1 MSANYAATT
10 MPKTPDARRRVANP
24 LALAVMADLTTG
36 PKHPYDMARRFKQTG
51 KDRHIKYNHGSLYMV
66 VEQLKK
72 AGFIAKQKAVR
83 DSQRPERTVYALT
96 ADGRREV
103 HDWMRELVA
112 RPQREYPIFLVA
124 LSLLAMLPPKETV
137 DLLGQRVEAL
147 AEEVAEIRDTVR
159 SATEQDV
166 PWVFLIEEE
175 YRLATLKTEQRF
187 IKDLMESL
195 GAPDYV
201 RKWNEWNAAMQRK
214 TRSGA

>member
-1 MSANYAATT
+1 MMRKS
-10 MPKTPDARRRVANP
+10 PDTKRRVANP
-24 LALAVMADLTTG
+24 LALAVMAELTTG

-66 VEQLKK
+66 VEQLTK

-83 DSQRPERTVYALT
+83 DSQRPERTVYAIT

-103 HDWMRELVA
+103 NEWMRELVT

-124 LSLLAMLPPKETV
+124 LSLLALIPPRETV
-137 DLLGQRVEAL
+137 DLLGQRLNAL
-147 AEEVAEIRDTVR
+147 VEEVEEIRDTVR

-166 PWVFLIEEE
+166 PWIFLVEEE
-175 YRLATLKTEQRF
+175 YRMAMLKTEQRF

-195 GAPDYV
+195 SAPDYV
-201 RKWNEWNAAMQRK
+201 RQWNEWNAGMQRK
-214 TRSGA
+214 K